1 MLSFRLGWLP
11 RNLAISVTVLVTACS
26 GVVGTADPTTPGGS
40 AGSVTFAELEAAAAR
55 TVQCLEENGLS
66 DVTANYDAENYS
78 FGFEWALPGDSS
90 ADPSS
95 SEIERGEAVA
105 VECARQH
112 LDAVAAAWQEM
123 HRAEIEAANRAFEQ
137 RIIRCLRE
145 QGIEVTELNPTTVG
159 QIDADHP
166 GVRDQ
171 CFNRALDEE
180 ALERERSGSTTT
192 LPDSSG

>member
-1 MLSFRLGWLP
+1 MASPFRRMP
-11 RNLAISVTVLVTACS
+11 RRLAILATVFVVACS
-26 GVVGTADPTTPGGS
+26 GVAGSADSATPGGPV
-40 AGSVTFAELEAAAAR
+40 GSVTFAELEAAAAR
-55 TVQCLEENGLS
+55 TVQCMEEKGLS
-66 DVTANYDAENYS
+66 EVTASYDAQYFG
-78 FGFEWALPGDSS
+78 FGFEWGSPSDSS

-95 SEIERGEAVA
+95 SEIERGEAIA
-105 VECARQH
+105 VECADRY
-112 LDAVAAAWQEM
+112 LDAIAAAWQEM
-123 HRAEIEAANRAFEQ
+123 HRSEIEAANRAFEQ

-145 QGIEVTELNPTTVG
+145 QGIEVTGLNPTTVD
-159 QIDADHP
+159 QIDAAHP